1 MLYSLFTHFNNFPGA
16 RLFTYISFRAIIAG
30 VLALCI
36 SVWFGKWFIYWM
48 KRHQFFE
55 KLREEEEKNGKKK
68 GEDENKV
75 DDKNEEKGFI
85 HWMKKGF
92 EKLCGE
98 EKKKDEKKEEDEK
111 KGRKKNVKMK
121 RREKNIKKHVP
132 TMGGFVVIVAV
143 LVPCLLLGKLSNIYM
158 ILLLVTTV
166 LMGALGFADDYVK
179 TIKGDKEGIK
189 PCMKLAGQVTLGLI
203 VGLTLRFSPAVTM
216 NEVVTSRIENNVV
229 VVDKSPEIKSTQ
241 TTIPFVKH
249 HNFNYADL
257 FSWLGEKNM
266 YRAGWIF
273 FVLLTALVVAA
284 LSNGA
289 NLNDGM
295 DGMCAGNSAIIAV
308 ALLLLAYMSGNVVL
322 TEYFDVMY
330 IPGSEELVVF
340 LASFVGALVGYL
352 WWNGFPAQV
361 FLGDTGSLTIG
372 GIIGVSAMVIHKELM
387 MPLLCGVFLVESI
400 SVIIQRGVYKFYK
413 KRGRHVRIWR
423 KAPIHDHFCT
433 TVAQM
438 KKRDPTSTC
447 FFSDDSRII
456 LGFNKEPDK
465 KLEPKIVLRFCI
477 ITLILAAL
485 TILTLKIR

>member
-1 MLYSLFTHFNNFPGA
+1 MFYSLFTHFNNFPGA

-30 VLALCI
+30 VVALCI
-36 SVWFGKWFIYWM
+36 SIWFGKWFIRWM
-48 KRHQFFE
+48 KRHQFYE
-55 KLREEEEKNGKKK
+55 TQR
-68 GEDENKV
+68 
-75 DDKNEEKGFI
+75 
-85 HWMKKGF
+85 
-92 EKLCGE
+92 
-98 EKKKDEKKEEDEK
+98 DEKIDPAGKD
-111 KGRKKNVKMK
+111 KKNT
-121 RREKNIKKHVP
+121 P
-132 TMGGFVVIVAV
+132 TMGGLIVIAAI

-158 ILLLVTTV
+158 ILLLITTV
-166 LMGALGFADDYVK
+166 LMGALGFADDYIKTFRKNKAGLNGWVK
-179 TIKGDKEGIK
+179 I
-189 PCMKLAGQVTLGLI
+189 AGQVTLGLI

-216 NEVVTSRIENNVV
+216 NEVVSSHIENNVV

-257 FSWLGEKNM
+257 FSWLWEKNM

-273 FVLLTALVVAA
+273 FVLLTAFLVAA

-308 ALLLLAYMSGNVVL
+308 TLLLLAYMSGSVIWAQ
-322 TEYFDVMY
+322 YFDVMY

-340 LASFVGALVGYL
+340 LASFVGALIGYL

-387 MPLLCGVFLVESI
+387 MPLLCGVFLMESV
-400 SVIIQRGVYKFYK
+400 SVILQTRYYKYCK
-413 KRGRHVRIWR
+413 KYGRRGRIW
-423 KAPIHDHFCT
+423 KATPIHDHFRT
-433 TVAQM
+433 SMDDVL
-438 KKRDPTSTC
+438 KRDPTCTVLFKGS
-447 FFSDDSRII
+447 
-456 LGFNKEPDK
+456 NEKHHEV
-465 KLEPKIVLRFCI
+465 KIVLRFCI
-477 ITLILAAL
+477 VTLILAAL

>member
-1 MLYSLFTHFNNFPGA
+1 MLYSLFHYFNTLFGVS
-16 RLFTYISFRAIIAG
+16 LFTYISFRAITAG

-36 SVWFGKWFIYWM
+36 SIWFGKWFILWM
-48 KRHQFFE
+48 KRHQFYE
-55 KLREEEEKNGKKK
+55 TQR
-68 GEDENKV
+68 
-75 DDKNEEKGFI
+75 
-85 HWMKKGF
+85 
-92 EKLCGE
+92 
-98 EKKKDEKKEEDEK
+98 DEKIDPASKD
-111 KGRKKNVKMK
+111 KKNT
-121 RREKNIKKHVP
+121 P
-132 TMGGFVVIVAV
+132 TMGGLIVIAAI

-166 LMGALGFADDYVK
+166 LMGSLGFADDYIKTFRKNKAGLNGWVK
-179 TIKGDKEGIK
+179 I
-189 PCMKLAGQVTLGLI
+189 AGQVTLGLI

-216 NEVVTSRIENNVV
+216 NEVVSSHIENNVV

-273 FVLLTALVVAA
+273 FVLLTAFVVAA

-308 ALLLLAYMSGNVVL
+308 TLLLLAYMSGSVVWAQ
-322 TEYFDVMY
+322 YFDVMY
-330 IPGSEELVVF
+330 IPGSEELVIF

-361 FLGDTGSLTIG
+361 FLGDTGSLAIG

-387 MPLLCGVFLVESI
+387 MPLLCGVFLMESV
-400 SVIIQRGVYKFYK
+400 SVILQTRYYKYCK
-413 KRGRHVRIWR
+413 KHGRCGRIW
-423 KAPIHDHFCT
+423 KKTPIHDHFRT
-433 TVAQM
+433 TMDDVLM
-438 KKRDPTSTC
+438 RDPTCTFVFKGSETTHH
-447 FFSDDSRII
+447 
-456 LGFNKEPDK
+456 EV
-465 KLEPKIVLRFCI
+465 KIVLRFCI
-477 ITLILAAL
+477 VTSILAAI